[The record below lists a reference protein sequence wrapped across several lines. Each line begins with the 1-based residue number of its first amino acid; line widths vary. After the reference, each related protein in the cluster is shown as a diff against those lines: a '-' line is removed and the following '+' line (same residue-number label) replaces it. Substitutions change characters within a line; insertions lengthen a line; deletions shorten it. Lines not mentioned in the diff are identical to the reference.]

1 MDPLPRR
8 LLFIASIG
16 NKSPYHKTRH
26 SAGHL
31 LLDAVIPLLQKHLPN
46 TGLYHETWHSTTWMN
61 ESGPKLVRRLE
72 DFAKERH
79 SRLERI
85 AALSAQKNPEQDG
98 DFAQLSKGLPTTLI
112 ILHDEL
118 ENQRGTLRVKAGG
131 PEKASLRGHRG
142 LISICETL
150 RGKKLYPPRFNAN
163 TGNAGRD
170 AGPGVLGDLSI
181 LRVGIGIGRP
191 TSREKNAVSDY
202 VLKNA
207 TEAEIESYRAMAG
220 SVVDVIRDELYRPAG
235 KV

>member
-31 LLDAVIPLLQKHLPN
+31 LLDAVIPLIQKSLPN

-72 DFAKERH
+72 EFAKERH

-85 AALSAQKNPEQDG
+85 AALSAQKNETRNQELED
-98 DFAQLSKGLPTTLI
+98 LSHMSKGYPTTLI

-163 TGNAGRD
+163 KGSGS
-170 AGPGVLGDLSI
+170 GVLGDLSI
-181 LRVGIGIGRP
+181 LRVGVGIGRP

-207 TEAEIESYRAMAG
+207 TEAEIESYRALAG

-235 KV
+235 TG